1 MELCTCG
8 VSSLRSS
15 DLGWF
20 VKVGMTPEHALR
32 TATTNAAELLG
43 KEKERGAVAPGYFA
57 DLVAVEGDP
66 LADIDVATYKV
77 RWVMKGGAVVVDRTK
92 VQPH

>member
-8 VSSLRSS
+8 VSSLRPSE
-15 DLGWF
+15 LGWF
-20 VKVGMTPEHALR
+20 VKAGMTPEQALP

-43 KEKERGAVAPGYFA
+43 KEKELGAVAPGYVA
-57 DLVAVEGDP
+57 HLVAAEGDP
-66 LADIDVATYKV
+66 QADIDVATYKV
-77 RWVMKGGAVVVDRTK
+77 RWVMKDGAVVEDRTK